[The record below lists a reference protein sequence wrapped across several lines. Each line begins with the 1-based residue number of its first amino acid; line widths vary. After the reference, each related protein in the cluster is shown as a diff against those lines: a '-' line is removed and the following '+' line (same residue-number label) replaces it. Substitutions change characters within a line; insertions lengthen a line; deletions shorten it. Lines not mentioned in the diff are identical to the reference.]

1 MLNYHENII
10 TKQHYKMYKAG
21 KNWLFAAITA
31 FTLGA
36 GAFAAAPM
44 LNVNTTRVEADLQSY
59 PEPGWKE
66 NADSRNKGYVYY
78 QIPFDSSYVSPT
90 QSQVEHFDSD
100 LDGTIGKWTDLPWIS
115 RAAVASGVDE
125 SVDVQ
130 LRNVYVRRIKGQ
142 VTYTIVPNQTL
153 LYVRPLAASGRNNSI
168 QPLFNGVNPVKVQYT
183 PNAGVYGQVIVLPV
197 PGNTQDMGNK
207 NSLSVAFEPSWRSWG
222 SWGSDFPKYTFK
234 NFFVLK
240 TLQQVNDQRAAD
252 IKSAITSLGGFGPVT
267 AEQKRVNALID
278 QDPTLTIS
286 ERALQQARITSAVSN
301 AEQNISTAQ
310 STADYNKAKDAGI
323 KAINAFYQPGV
334 SLPDQR
340 QAVKG
345 AIQAKASL
353 TSNQIGTD
361 PTLLQS
367 EKYQETSAVSAA
379 VNALFAKID
388 AASDADGINKLAVD
402 SSIESQIVKGWT
414 PGNPISQQQTA
425 AVGHINTNVQTAID
439 QINQDLTLES
449 GQKQNQVA
457 QVNAAKQA
465 ALDAITTAV
474 TGNTFQTADLI
485 AAQVKAST
493 AWNSLHTVGK
503 SIPDRQGAAN
513 AEISDLASDVKQKI
527 DQDVSLNNAEKAQEK
542 RNVDVAAGIIL
553 GNITKA
559 QTADAIILAKSNEAD
574 RAEVA
579 NAYQPAK
586 ITLPDQK
593 NNAKKQIIQWVTQVT
608 ATINADPTLVQ
619 DDQNRQI
626 SSLNA
631 LAKQMNQDIDNQVDA
646 QHLLDLMATEQA
658 KLQAVYES
666 GMALA
671 DRIASAQAQIK
682 SEGQKISG
690 QIQNDVTILEVS
702 RTQQLKNVA
711 QYVANVTTSISQQPN
726 AEGVKQALAQAIR
739 NIDLV
744 YTPGTSLTSQQR
756 QASDQ
761 LAQKA
766 ANTQTAIAADV
777 ALTQAQQTY
786 QKGLIDQIVTAAQAQ
801 IAQQQTSQTIWDTEE
816 QAEQNVV
823 AQYEPSANIQAAQ
836 QAALSALDQAN
847 QQTTSK
853 IQTEPTLSQAEKDQ
867 ELGDL
872 AATYSSVQKFIQGAL
887 TAASATAAGQTGSSN
902 LLAVF
907 HTGMAVSDRQNV
919 AKADLNQNL
928 SDTNTAIRQD
938 VTLTNATK
946 QQQQKTAQDA
956 YNQALIAL
964 AAAKAAQDILDQTA
978 TGNSNIA
985 GAHVS
990 GSSLTSQRQ
999 AVQALLDGENNQ
1011 VAGAINMDGSLT
1023 TADKSAQANN
1033 LAAAYQQAS
1042 QALSAAQDGQATL
1055 DAKTTGLANIDRT
1068 HTAGVGV
1075 DQQRKTAQSAL
1086 DLENTRVQGLINN
1099 DKTLLNSEKQAELAQ
1114 LQAAY
1119 LQAQTGL
1126 DQAQDAQ
1133 GILDV
1138 KTTGINS
1145 LAPNYTTGQS
1155 LADQQREASDVL
1167 TTAQKTVTNAIS
1179 NDGTLLNTQK
1189 SDQQQAALM
1198 AQENGQTA
1206 ISQATDA
1213 QGIADAK
1220 ANALV
1225 LINQAHQPQTDIT
1238 SQRQSVL
1245 DALRAKNGQVFS
1257 DIQRDV
1263 TLLDSEKQNQEGNLA
1278 KAYQAGQVALAAN
1291 QAPDAQSILD
1301 ARNAAIEKIDGSHVP
1316 GTDLS
1321 SQLQAAI
1328 SSLQDKHTYTIQAI
1342 RADKT
1347 LTTADQ
1353 TLQVDN
1359 ADTAFQTAQSA
1370 VNADA
1375 NAQILADDLAT
1386 GLTNIAATH
1395 QVGQAV
1401 ANQQQAA
1408 MSVLQSFA
1416 KQAVTAINTD
1426 ATLLTSQQQSQVSQV
1441 NQVLA
1446 NAEAT
1451 IQADDNAQVIQN
1463 DQVMA
1468 ASQINAVHTSGQTLD
1483 QQQASALAQLEK
1495 TNNQVL
1501 AAITGDVTLTDTV
1514 STQQKSALAT
1524 AYTSA
1529 QYQIRQA
1536 TNAQAVADQLAQQTT
1551 NLPASHQASDTIANQ
1566 IATAQSNLKAVQ
1578 DGLESDIQGDVTLL
1592 DVEKASQWAQ
1602 VQSDY
1607 KKDQASLAKLTTA
1620 QAILDQFNQA
1630 KDQLKSDH
1638 VAGVALDKQQS
1649 NAVAAL
1655 TSQAKQT
1662 TADIAADATLTT
1674 ATQIAQGQAVDQSN
1688 DTYATLID
1696 QATTAQAVADQ
1707 KATGL
1712 AAIKADHQVGEAVS
1726 TQAQAAIAALTK
1738 LASQIVT
1745 AISLDATLTDSQEAS
1760 QRALVQTDLQEA
1772 QGKLQGAQ
1780 TAQAVADLQNQYQ
1793 EQLNADHQSASSLS
1807 DQLLQAQTALSD
1819 YASGLQG
1826 EISSDPTLLASE
1838 QTTQTEAVT
1847 AALAQKKIDLATAA
1861 TSAQALQDVLAQAE
1875 KNLDRLH
1882 QPGLDLPTQIANA
1895 SQTLTGVVKSIN
1907 QAITNDVT
1915 LTESARQTQRDAVT
1929 QLVALAQ
1936 TDFNSETT
1944 AQQLA
1949 DRLAQVNN
1957 DVANAHQAAQ
1967 PLPDQKK
1974 TALGQLQSTYQETQK
1989 AINSD
1994 VTLTNTVKASQL
2006 TTLDS
2011 NYSLGQT
2018 EINNATSAQ
2027 LVSDMQ
2033 FSWSQKLNNSHVVG
2047 KDLDSQRVDAK
2058 TAIKTQY
2065 TTTLTALS
2073 NDKTLLT
2080 ADNQTQTTNVNN
2092 AYDQAVAS
2100 LAVNQTVDAQ
2110 SIQDAVAAGKA
2121 AIQAAYMPGTSLAD
2135 QQKGATGVVNQAAEA
2150 VIIEISDDETLTV
2163 SAVATQSR
2171 AVTDAANV
2179 LLKKITTTTDAQTIA
2194 NTITNVQS
2202 VLSALHTAGQPV
2214 NSQQKAANAAV
2225 NGAGDSTNQAING
2238 DATLSEA
2245 EKAAQKAAVAQIIQ
2259 AAISKI
2265 NVGTKAAQI
2274 EADKNQAIQ
2283 DITAAHQRGQAIS
2296 NQQAAAITVLQAE
2309 VMKVKGLIENDGTL
2323 PEAERTSQKAAVDD
2337 DYNLAEAAVN
2347 KAQTA
2352 DDINTAQVNGIN
2364 SIDADYKAG
2373 DDIALQKQAAVESLR
2388 DEAQKVQ
2395 AAVQSDPTLD
2405 TATINN
2411 QITAL
2416 QAARDAAI
2424 TKINASDTQTAD
2436 QIDTAKN
2443 DGVTAIDNSHVVGTD
2458 LLTQVQNGLNQLQA
2472 SNAAVTYAIHTDK
2485 TLTNV
2490 TKQTQKQNLATAYQD
2505 GQTNVKK
2512 AVNAQQIKDAVTN
2525 ALSAMDQ
2532 TYVEGNSVDNQ
2543 RANALNKLQN
2553 LAQGFKA
2560 LINID
2565 PTLTNADKQSQAQ
2578 DLAQAVTVAQT
2589 SLSTQNTPDAQ
2600 SIADALSQANQNL
2613 AVTHKSSTSI
2623 SDRITDAKSQLDQE
2637 LQTINGVIEGD
2648 ATLLTTEKAA
2658 QKSAAQ
2664 DAHESAVAS
2673 FVSSFLMDAQTVQDR
2688 LNVGLKAVDAAHTSG
2703 TDLAT
2708 QQKRAID
2715 ELTQTAKNTKQD
2727 ITSDNTL
2734 LEVERTRQRGLIDQ
2748 SLVDAANA
2756 LQAVKNADSI
2766 QSLQNQY
2773 DPQIAADHQIG
2784 TPLADQQTS
2793 AKNDLG
2799 QYAGSDSNQT
2809 GVWLAIDRDQ
2819 TLTNAQKANQ
2829 KADLATTLASYQ
2841 DKAIVTPDAQS
2852 LADLV
2857 AKAHNA
2863 LDVTHI
2869 VMSTLAD
2876 QRVTANKQLAVQL
2889 AQTKGQIA
2897 AEVTLTTEQAAEQT
2911 KAAVATLA
2919 TVQTNLANATDAQAI
2934 LDVTT
2939 AGLQSI
2945 SQQFQPGQALSGQI
2959 NDAREAIQDAVVV
2972 TKVAIDIDK
2981 TLNTVDKAKQDQAVD
2996 ATLTGVDDDLAKA
3009 SNAQAILDLKNKT
3022 IAAVNDVYQA
3032 GAAISAQQQKANNS
3046 LAITANQ
3053 VLQAISNDPNL
3064 TNAQR
3069 VSQQQ
3074 AVTTALSSAQAAIN
3088 ALSDAQSILDA
3099 QVQQTMTIQDQ
3110 HVLQPSVQA
3119 QQATVRQ
3126 NFQDEHD
3133 QIRQEIVD
3141 DQTLTTADRNSQL
3154 AAVDQALTTANNLL
3168 TNTVNAQDV
3177 LDSQT
3182 QGLKGIDASDVPG
3195 LSLDAQVQN
3204 AVKTLTDLQDS
3215 LTAAVMNDS
3224 NLLDRS
3230 KSARE
3235 LLLSSSLSKCTDKLN
3250 DALADSKTTGQTI
3263 LDLLTAGQ
3271 QELQKDRQSD
3281 DGQGASTDQPL
3292 ATQITAALQQVN
3304 QKSQNVQNNI
3314 NQDDSLSQAQIDQQT
3329 AANQQLLQQAQT
3341 DLNGKT
3347 NAQALADHLQAALS
3361 DLNQIHVPNSVSL
3374 VDQKSTAVANLDKL
3388 YGQIKDAITADNTLT
3403 SSQKDQQI
3411 ADLDHAKA
3419 QGDDKL
3425 KQSTR
3430 ATELNQQI
3438 EPINQVLSA
3447 IHVVGTAVDSQ
3458 RQSQE
3463 TWLANQIQALTDR
3476 LAAQAVS
3483 SADATTLQETIRQTK
3498 DSLQGQIEQAAN
3510 ADDLQSVQTN
3520 GLSILAGVALQIQ
3533 QAQVRFAINQ
3543 TADQQVVAI
3552 NQDASLTKAG
3562 QGGQDDQVQ
3571 QVNDARASILAQI
3584 DAATAANQLTALQNT
3599 GLTTL
3604 TLIHQ
3609 QAAKS
3614 VDQQRQGA
3622 ADQAQ
3627 NAVKAVMNAIATAK
3641 DKGQVTADQASAL
3654 TVALAKAQEKASQ
3667 SLTSA
3672 TTADQIN
3679 AIIDQLNQ
3687 DVAGVQLSLQQ
3698 DVSANSVNQS
3708 AQQVVAAISQ
3718 DATLADNEKQVQQA
3732 NVSAQ
3737 QQAALQQITSAT
3749 TVTDA
3754 QSAET
3759 TFDQTVAT
3767 NHVQGQSIDDR
3778 RSQLIEAITTAT
3790 NQATMAINGDPSLTT
3805 AAKADQ
3811 LNQLSQAK
3819 DAALAQLAKAT
3830 TAADGVNFVNQS
3842 LTIIAAIH
3850 QPAEKTLSQ
3859 QHQDLLDLITQLAN
3873 QAAAKIDQEKSLT
3886 NSETASLKGQVTAL
3900 QNAAVQSA
3908 NESQNA
3914 DDLQAGQQA
3923 LQDGL
3928 DQVKFMTQQ
3937 DANLHALN
3945 QAQLDANQVI
3955 ANNQTLSDVE
3965 KANQNIQVMLLFT
3978 QYQQALLVAQ
3988 NLASLA
3994 SAVNNG
4000 IKAVAGVPQDGA
4012 TVQQRVGNYIDRLT
4026 VEKKKVQSRI
4036 DADNT
4041 LTTADKNQQKVQVD
4055 QVLAD
4060 ETVVIQGAVSVQDGV
4075 DKTSQALQKIDAV
4088 YQAGPSLLTQQ
4099 VAVRNTAAND
4109 LNTVNSA
4116 IIGDNTLSTDEIS
4129 NLDGL
4134 TEQYKAN
4141 FVTAVQVAQSADEMN
4156 QALTDFHTNLIKI
4169 SNQHLKYNLVHQLQ
4183 HSAMDTTAAI
4193 DNDPTLSAS
4202 AEQEQLVAV
4211 QTALNQATSAISA
4224 VEIDD
4229 DQAQAKLASAL
4240 STGIQQI
4247 DASYQ
4252 PGPAVSSHADEWQ
4265 NAVTGAANQAKDEI
4279 NADPTLTTS
4288 DRSRQVASIQQ
4299 TLANTLAAL
4308 QDVATVQAGD
4318 TIVTSSQKVLSAIHV
4333 AGLAVA
4339 DRQNI
4344 ASTTIQDVINVEQQ
4358 KINQNASQLQ
4368 PSDQS
4373 ALTDQVT
4380 AANNAA
4386 TAAINSAQSA
4396 DEINQAVADLNQK
4409 LAVIDLDLAHLVGQ
4423 FQLAKANELI
4433 QAAIDGDVTLLS
4445 DAKATQQANRLVAL
4459 RKTTADLAATTTIAS
4474 AQQSAS
4480 DGVAVIQAA
4489 H

>member
-1 MLNYHENII
+1 M
-10 TKQHYKMYKAG
+10 
-21 KNWLFAAITA
+21 
-31 FTLGA
+31 
-36 GAFAAAPM
+36 
-44 LNVNTTRVEADLQSY
+44 
-59 PEPGWKE
+59 
-66 NADSRNKGYVYY
+66 
-78 QIPFDSSYVSPT
+78 
-90 QSQVEHFDSD
+90 
-100 LDGTIGKWTDLPWIS
+100 
-115 RAAVASGVDE
+115 
-125 SVDVQ
+125 
-130 LRNVYVRRIKGQ
+130 
-142 VTYTIVPNQTL
+142 
-153 LYVRPLAASGRNNSI
+153 
-168 QPLFNGVNPVKVQYT
+168 
-183 PNAGVYGQVIVLPV
+183 
-197 PGNTQDMGNK
+197 
-207 NSLSVAFEPSWRSWG
+207 
-222 SWGSDFPKYTFK
+222 
-234 NFFVLK
+234 
-240 TLQQVNDQRAAD
+240 
-252 IKSAITSLGGFGPVT
+252 
-267 AEQKRVNALID
+267 
-278 QDPTLTIS
+278 
-286 ERALQQARITSAVSN
+286 
-301 AEQNISTAQ
+301 
-310 STADYNKAKDAGI
+310 
-323 KAINAFYQPGV
+323 
-334 SLPDQR
+334 
-340 QAVKG
+340 
-345 AIQAKASL
+345 
-353 TSNQIGTD
+353 
-361 PTLLQS
+361 
-367 EKYQETSAVSAA
+367 
-379 VNALFAKID
+379 
-388 AASDADGINKLAVD
+388 
-402 SSIESQIVKGWT
+402 
-414 PGNPISQQQTA
+414 
-425 AVGHINTNVQTAID
+425 
-439 QINQDLTLES
+439 
-449 GQKQNQVA
+449 
-457 QVNAAKQA
+457 
-465 ALDAITTAV
+465 
-474 TGNTFQTADLI
+474 
-485 AAQVKAST
+485 
-493 AWNSLHTVGK
+493 
-503 SIPDRQGAAN
+503 
-513 AEISDLASDVKQKI
+513 
-527 DQDVSLNNAEKAQEK
+527 
-542 RNVDVAAGIIL
+542 
-553 GNITKA
+553 
-559 QTADAIILAKSNEAD
+559 
-574 RAEVA
+574 
-579 NAYQPAK
+579 
-586 ITLPDQK
+586 
-593 NNAKKQIIQWVTQVT
+593 
-608 ATINADPTLVQ
+608 
-619 DDQNRQI
+619 
-626 SSLNA
+626 
-631 LAKQMNQDIDNQVDA
+631 
-646 QHLLDLMATEQA
+646 
-658 KLQAVYES
+658 
-666 GMALA
+666 
-671 DRIASAQAQIK
+671 
-682 SEGQKISG
+682 
-690 QIQNDVTILEVS
+690 
-702 RTQQLKNVA
+702 
-711 QYVANVTTSISQQPN
+711 
-726 AEGVKQALAQAIR
+726 
-739 NIDLV
+739 
-744 YTPGTSLTSQQR
+744 
-756 QASDQ
+756 
-761 LAQKA
+761 
-766 ANTQTAIAADV
+766 
-777 ALTQAQQTY
+777 
-786 QKGLIDQIVTAAQAQ
+786 
-801 IAQQQTSQTIWDTEE
+801 
-816 QAEQNVV
+816 
-823 AQYEPSANIQAAQ
+823 
-836 QAALSALDQAN
+836 
-847 QQTTSK
+847 
-853 IQTEPTLSQAEKDQ
+853 
-867 ELGDL
+867 
-872 AATYSSVQKFIQGAL
+872 
-887 TAASATAAGQTGSSN
+887 
-902 LLAVF
+902 
-907 HTGMAVSDRQNV
+907 
-919 AKADLNQNL
+919 
-928 SDTNTAIRQD
+928 
-938 VTLTNATK
+938 
-946 QQQQKTAQDA
+946 
-956 YNQALIAL
+956 
-964 AAAKAAQDILDQTA
+964 
-978 TGNSNIA
+978 
-985 GAHVS
+985 
-990 GSSLTSQRQ
+990 
-999 AVQALLDGENNQ
+999 
-1011 VAGAINMDGSLT
+1011 
-1023 TADKSAQANN
+1023 
-1033 LAAAYQQAS
+1033 
-1042 QALSAAQDGQATL
+1042 
-1055 DAKTTGLANIDRT
+1055 
-1068 HTAGVGV
+1068 
-1075 DQQRKTAQSAL
+1075 
-1086 DLENTRVQGLINN
+1086 
-1099 DKTLLNSEKQAELAQ
+1099 
-1114 LQAAY
+1114 
-1119 LQAQTGL
+1119 
-1126 DQAQDAQ
+1126 
-1133 GILDV
+1133 
-1138 KTTGINS
+1138 
-1145 LAPNYTTGQS
+1145 
-1155 LADQQREASDVL
+1155 
-1167 TTAQKTVTNAIS
+1167 
-1179 NDGTLLNTQK
+1179 
-1189 SDQQQAALM
+1189 
-1198 AQENGQTA
+1198 
-1206 ISQATDA
+1206 
-1213 QGIADAK
+1213 
-1220 ANALV
+1220 
-1225 LINQAHQPQTDIT
+1225 
-1238 SQRQSVL
+1238 
-1245 DALRAKNGQVFS
+1245 
-1257 DIQRDV
+1257 
-1263 TLLDSEKQNQEGNLA
+1263 
-1278 KAYQAGQVALAAN
+1278 
-1291 QAPDAQSILD
+1291 
-1301 ARNAAIEKIDGSHVP
+1301 
-1316 GTDLS
+1316 
-1321 SQLQAAI
+1321 
-1328 SSLQDKHTYTIQAI
+1328 
-1342 RADKT
+1342 
-1347 LTTADQ
+1347 
-1353 TLQVDN
+1353 
-1359 ADTAFQTAQSA
+1359 
-1370 VNADA
+1370 
-1375 NAQILADDLAT
+1375 
-1386 GLTNIAATH
+1386 
-1395 QVGQAV
+1395 
-1401 ANQQQAA
+1401 
-1408 MSVLQSFA
+1408 
-1416 KQAVTAINTD
+1416 
-1426 ATLLTSQQQSQVSQV
+1426 
-1441 NQVLA
+1441 
-1446 NAEAT
+1446 
-1451 IQADDNAQVIQN
+1451 
-1463 DQVMA
+1463 
-1468 ASQINAVHTSGQTLD
+1468 
-1483 QQQASALAQLEK
+1483 
-1495 TNNQVL
+1495 
-1501 AAITGDVTLTDTV
+1501 
-1514 STQQKSALAT
+1514 
-1524 AYTSA
+1524 
-1529 QYQIRQA
+1529 
-1536 TNAQAVADQLAQQTT
+1536 
-1551 NLPASHQASDTIANQ
+1551 
-1566 IATAQSNLKAVQ
+1566 
-1578 DGLESDIQGDVTLL
+1578 
-1592 DVEKASQWAQ
+1592 
-1602 VQSDY
+1602 
-1607 KKDQASLAKLTTA
+1607 
-1620 QAILDQFNQA
+1620 
-1630 KDQLKSDH
+1630 
-1638 VAGVALDKQQS
+1638 
-1649 NAVAAL
+1649 
-1655 TSQAKQT
+1655 
-1662 TADIAADATLTT
+1662 
-1674 ATQIAQGQAVDQSN
+1674 
-1688 DTYATLID
+1688 
-1696 QATTAQAVADQ
+1696 ADQ

-1807 DQLLQAQTALSD
+1807 EQLLQAQTALSD

-1847 AALAQKKIDLATAA
+1847 AALAQKKIDLATAS
-1861 TSAQALQDVLAQAE
+1861 TSAQALQDALAQAE

-1936 TDFNSETT
+1936 TDFNNETT

-1994 VTLTNTVKASQL
+1994 VMLTNTVKASQL

-2047 KDLDSQRVDAK
+2047 KDLDSQRDDAK

-2424 TKINASDTQTAD
+2424 TKINASDTQMAD

-2472 SNAAVTYAIHTDK
+2472 SNAAVTYAINTDK

-2512 AVNAQQIKDAVTN
+2512 AVNAQQIEDAVTN

-2829 KADLATTLASYQ
+2829 KADLATTLVSYQ
-2841 DKAIVTPDAQS
+2841 DKAIVTPDTQS

-3182 QGLKGIDASDVPG
+3182 QGLKGIDASHVPG

-3447 IHVVGTAVDSQ
+3447 THVVGTAVDSQ

-3562 QGGQDDQVQ
+3562 QGGQDGQVQ

-3584 DAATAANQLTALQNT
+3584 DVATAANQLTALQNT

-3622 ADQAQ
+3622 AD
-3627 NAVKAVMNAIATAK
+3627 
-3641 DKGQVTADQASAL
+3641 
-3654 TVALAKAQEKASQ
+3654 
-3667 SLTSA
+3667 
-3672 TTADQIN
+3672 
-3679 AIIDQLNQ
+3679 
-3687 DVAGVQLSLQQ
+3687 
-3698 DVSANSVNQS
+3698 
-3708 AQQVVAAISQ
+3708 
-3718 DATLADNEKQVQQA
+3718 
-3732 NVSAQ
+3732 
-3737 QQAALQQITSAT
+3737 
-3749 TVTDA
+3749 
-3754 QSAET
+3754 
-3759 TFDQTVAT
+3759 
-3767 NHVQGQSIDDR
+3767 
-3778 RSQLIEAITTAT
+3778 
-3790 NQATMAINGDPSLTT
+3790 
-3805 AAKADQ
+3805 
-3811 LNQLSQAK
+3811 
-3819 DAALAQLAKAT
+3819 
-3830 TAADGVNFVNQS
+3830 
-3842 LTIIAAIH
+3842 
-3850 QPAEKTLSQ
+3850 
-3859 QHQDLLDLITQLAN
+3859 
-3873 QAAAKIDQEKSLT
+3873 
-3886 NSETASLKGQVTAL
+3886 
-3900 QNAAVQSA
+3900 
-3908 NESQNA
+3908 
-3914 DDLQAGQQA
+3914 
-3923 LQDGL
+3923 
-3928 DQVKFMTQQ
+3928 
-3937 DANLHALN
+3937 
-3945 QAQLDANQVI
+3945 
-3955 ANNQTLSDVE
+3955 
-3965 KANQNIQVMLLFT
+3965 
-3978 QYQQALLVAQ
+3978 
-3988 NLASLA
+3988 
-3994 SAVNNG
+3994 
-4000 IKAVAGVPQDGA
+4000 
-4012 TVQQRVGNYIDRLT
+4012 
-4026 VEKKKVQSRI
+4026 
-4036 DADNT
+4036 
-4041 LTTADKNQQKVQVD
+4041 
-4055 QVLAD
+4055 
-4060 ETVVIQGAVSVQDGV
+4060 
-4075 DKTSQALQKIDAV
+4075 
-4088 YQAGPSLLTQQ
+4088 
-4099 VAVRNTAAND
+4099 
-4109 LNTVNSA
+4109 
-4116 IIGDNTLSTDEIS
+4116 
-4129 NLDGL
+4129 
-4134 TEQYKAN
+4134 
-4141 FVTAVQVAQSADEMN
+4141 
-4156 QALTDFHTNLIKI
+4156 
-4169 SNQHLKYNLVHQLQ
+4169 
-4183 HSAMDTTAAI
+4183 
-4193 DNDPTLSAS
+4193 
-4202 AEQEQLVAV
+4202 
-4211 QTALNQATSAISA
+4211 
-4224 VEIDD
+4224 
-4229 DQAQAKLASAL
+4229 
-4240 STGIQQI
+4240 
-4247 DASYQ
+4247 
-4252 PGPAVSSHADEWQ
+4252 
-4265 NAVTGAANQAKDEI
+4265 
-4279 NADPTLTTS
+4279 
-4288 DRSRQVASIQQ
+4288 
-4299 TLANTLAAL
+4299 
-4308 QDVATVQAGD
+4308 
-4318 TIVTSSQKVLSAIHV
+4318 
-4333 AGLAVA
+4333 
-4339 DRQNI
+4339 
-4344 ASTTIQDVINVEQQ
+4344 
-4358 KINQNASQLQ
+4358 
-4368 PSDQS
+4368 
-4373 ALTDQVT
+4373 
-4380 AANNAA
+4380 
-4386 TAAINSAQSA
+4386 
-4396 DEINQAVADLNQK
+4396 
-4409 LAVIDLDLAHLVGQ
+4409 
-4423 FQLAKANELI
+4423 
-4433 QAAIDGDVTLLS
+4433 
-4445 DAKATQQANRLVAL
+4445 
-4459 RKTTADLAATTTIAS
+4459 
-4474 AQQSAS
+4474 
-4480 DGVAVIQAA
+4480 
-4489 H
+4489 